1 MVGQEEGVKRFPARE
16 ARRDFDHA
24 PFCVK
29 LKKKS
34 GKICHCFVISLH
46 TTQILIVGS
55 VIIINI
61 ILLTTFNNNNSY
73 VN

>member
-1 MVGQEEGVKRFPARE
+1 MLSGVARAMVMVGQEEGVTGFPARK

-24 PFCVK
+24 PCCVK
-29 LKKKS
+29 KLKL
-34 GKICHCFVISLH
+34 CHCFVISLH

-61 ILLTTFNNNNSY
+61 ILLMIY
-73 VN
+73 